1 MSKNRLIFGG
11 MVLAALVLLPLA
23 VKNAY
28 MVHLFIMAFIGIVL
42 GMTFSMLFSAGL
54 ITLGAGAF
62 YAIGA
67 YGSTLLSTR
76 LGLSFWGRPAPFHFN
91 YRDRCIGHRIHYC
104 QTPGYGIY
112 HY

>member
-76 LGLSFWGRPAPFHFN
+76 LGLSSGRPRPF
-91 YRDRCIGHRIHYC
+91 
-104 QTPGYGIY
+104 PL
-112 HY
+112 